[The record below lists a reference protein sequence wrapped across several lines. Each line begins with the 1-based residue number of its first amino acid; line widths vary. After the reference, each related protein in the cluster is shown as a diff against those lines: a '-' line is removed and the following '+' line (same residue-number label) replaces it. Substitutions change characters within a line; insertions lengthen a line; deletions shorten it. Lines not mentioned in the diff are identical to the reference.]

1 MCDVE
6 KIRESFKP
14 DHITTLFVGES
25 APAGGDFFY
34 DGNSILFRAM
44 KQAFEGSESFLKD
57 FQASGF
63 FLDDLIL
70 EPANNLEDV
79 ARDALRWNSVP
90 GLADRI
96 REYQPSAIVTLM
108 RGIELM
114 VIEAI
119 CQSGHN
125 SKTYH
130 VPFPGTGNWK
140 YFQREMQPVIPELP
154 TLHGKKW
161 KESQTVTIE
170 GKRQSIPLTE
180 GPSRAAARSYLR
192 GAGFAKDDLHKPI
205 IGIANTWTEIG
216 TCNVHLREIAEALKQ
231 GIREAGGT
239 PMEFNTVTISD
250 GITMGTQGMKAS
262 LVSREVIADS
272 IELVAR
278 GNLFDGLVGI
288 GGCDKNMPGIIMALC
303 RLDIPGMMLYGGS
316 IAPGKLNGPNGEKI
330 DITIQNVFEGIGAYA
345 AGKIDDA
352 GLEALE
358 ANACPGAGACGGQFT
373 ANTMAMSGELLGISP
388 MELSGVPATAKN
400 KLEATRAAGRML
412 MDAVRAN
419 RRPSQIINRKSL
431 ENTIASVAA
440 SGGSTNAVLHLIAI
454 ARELGIDLK
463 MDDFDRISTQ
473 TPFICDLTP
482 AGKYVASDYQAAGGS
497 RLLAKRMIDAGHA
510 DGSMLTISGRTLSE
524 EAALAVETPGQ
535 VVIGKFESP
544 IKPNGGLVIL
554 KGNLAPEGSVMKIA
568 AANRYEH
575 RGPARVF
582 ECEEDC
588 FAAVQTGKIKPNDV
602 LVIRYEGPKGG
613 PGMREMLQV
622 TAAVSGNPEL
632 SSTVALLTDGR
643 FSGATRG
650 FTAGH
655 VAPEAFVGGPIA
667 AVREGDIIHFDIPK
681 RTLNVEISDEEM
693 RKRLEGFK
701 APALRWPSGVFRK
714 YVDRVKSASE
724 GATT

>member
-1 MCDVE
+1 M
-6 KIRESFKP
+6 
-14 DHITTLFVGES
+14 
-25 APAGGDFFY
+25 
-34 DGNSILFRAM
+34 
-44 KQAFEGSESFLKD
+44 
-57 FQASGF
+57 
-63 FLDDLIL
+63 
-70 EPANNLEDV
+70 
-79 ARDALRWNSVP
+79 
-90 GLADRI
+90 
-96 REYQPSAIVTLM
+96 
-108 RGIELM
+108 
-114 VIEAI
+114 
-119 CQSGHN
+119 
-125 SKTYH
+125 
-130 VPFPGTGNWK
+130 
-140 YFQREMQPVIPELP
+140 
-154 TLHGKKW
+154 
-161 KESQTVTIE
+161 TIE

-192 GAGFAKDDLHKPI
+192 GAGFSKDDLHKPI
-205 IGIANTWTEIG
+205 IGVANTWTEIG
-216 TCNVHLREIAEALKQ
+216 TCNVHLRDIAEALKE

-316 IAPGKLNGPNGEKI
+316 IAPGKLNGV
-330 DITIQNVFEGIGAYA
+330 DITIQNVFEGIGSHA
-345 AGKIDDA
+345 AGRIDDQ

-373 ANTMAMSGELLGISP
+373 ANTMAMSGEILGISP
-388 MELSGVPATAKN
+388 IYLSGVPAISKDKHA
-400 KLEATRAAGRML
+400 ATREAGRIL

-419 RRPSQIINRKSL
+419 RRPSEIITRKSL

-454 ARELGIDLK
+454 ARELNIPLSV
-463 MDDFDRISTQ
+463 DDFDQISKR

-497 RLLAKRMIDAGHA
+497 RLLAKRLIEAGHA
-510 DGSMLTISGRTLSE
+510 DGSSLTISGKTLAE
-524 EAALAVETPGQ
+524 EAALAKETPGQ
-535 VVIGKFESP
+535 VVIRGFDDP
-544 IKPNGGLVIL
+544 IKPTGGLVIL
-554 KGNLAPEGSVMKIA
+554 KGNLAPEGCVMKVA
-568 AANRYEH
+568 AADRVEH

-588 FAAVQTGKIKPNDV
+588 FAAVQSGNIKPNDV

-622 TAAVSGNPEL
+622 TAAISSNPEL
-632 SSTVALLTDGR
+632 AASVALMTDGR

-667 AVREGDIIHFDIPK
+667 AVREGDMIHFDIPN
-681 RTLNVEISDEEM
+681 RTLTLELSEEEIAA
-693 RKRLEGFK
+693 RLKGFRP
-701 APALRWPSGVFRK
+701 PALRWPRGVFRK
-714 YVDRVKSASE
+714 YVDRVNSASE

>member
-1 MCDVE
+1 M
-6 KIRESFKP
+6 
-14 DHITTLFVGES
+14 
-25 APAGGDFFY
+25 
-34 DGNSILFRAM
+34 
-44 KQAFEGSESFLKD
+44 
-57 FQASGF
+57 
-63 FLDDLIL
+63 
-70 EPANNLEDV
+70 
-79 ARDALRWNSVP
+79 
-90 GLADRI
+90 
-96 REYQPSAIVTLM
+96 
-108 RGIELM
+108 
-114 VIEAI
+114 
-119 CQSGHN
+119 
-125 SKTYH
+125 
-130 VPFPGTGNWK
+130 
-140 YFQREMQPVIPELP
+140 
-154 TLHGKKW
+154 
-161 KESQTVTIE
+161 TIE

-192 GAGFAKDDLHKPI
+192 GSGFAKDDLHKPI

-216 TCNVHLREIAEALKQ
+216 TCNVHLRQIAEWLKI

-272 IELVAR
+272 IELVSR

-316 IAPGKLNGPNGEKI
+316 IAPGKLASPDGKTV
-330 DITIQNVFEGIGAYA
+330 DITIQNVFEGIGSHAT
-345 AGKIDDA
+345 GKIDDA

-358 ANACPGAGACGGQFT
+358 AAACPGAGACGGQFT
-373 ANTMAMSGELLGISP
+373 ANTMAMSGEILGISP
-388 MELSGVPATAKN
+388 IYLSGVPATSPDKRA
-400 KLEATRAAGRML
+400 ATIEAGRML

-419 RRPSQIINRKSL
+419 RRPSQIITRKSL

-454 ARELGIDLK
+454 ARELGLPLNV
-463 MDDFDRISTQ
+463 DDFDQISKR

-497 RLLAKRMIDAGHA
+497 RVLAQRLIDAGHA
-510 DGSMLTISGRTLSE
+510 DGSTLTISGHTLAE
-524 EAALAVETPGQ
+524 EAALANETPGQ
-535 VVIGKFESP
+535 VVIHTFSNP
-544 IKPNGGLVIL
+544 IKPTGGLVIL
-554 KGNLAPEGSVMKIA
+554 KGNLAPEGCVMKIA
-568 AANRYEH
+568 AANKLDH

-588 FAAVQTGKIKPNDV
+588 FAAVQTGTIKPNDV
-602 LVIRYEGPKGG
+602 LVIRFEGPKGG

-622 TAAVSGNPEL
+622 TAAISSNAEL
-632 SSTVALLTDGR
+632 SSAVALMTDGR

-667 AVREGDIIHFDIPK
+667 AVREGDIIHFDIPNRK
-681 RTLNVEISDEEM
+681 LTLEVSEEEIAA
-693 RKRLEGFK
+693 RLK
-701 APALRWPSGVFRK
+701 AFTPPALRWPKGVFKK
-714 YVDRVKSASE
+714 YVDRVTSASE

>member
-1 MCDVE
+1 M
-6 KIRESFKP
+6 
-14 DHITTLFVGES
+14 
-25 APAGGDFFY
+25 
-34 DGNSILFRAM
+34 
-44 KQAFEGSESFLKD
+44 
-57 FQASGF
+57 
-63 FLDDLIL
+63 
-70 EPANNLEDV
+70 
-79 ARDALRWNSVP
+79 
-90 GLADRI
+90 
-96 REYQPSAIVTLM
+96 
-108 RGIELM
+108 
-114 VIEAI
+114 
-119 CQSGHN
+119 
-125 SKTYH
+125 
-130 VPFPGTGNWK
+130 
-140 YFQREMQPVIPELP
+140 
-154 TLHGKKW
+154 
-161 KESQTVTIE
+161 TIQ

-192 GAGFAKDDLHKPI
+192 GSGFAKDDLHKPI

-216 TCNVHLREIAEALKQ
+216 TCNLHLREVAEALKE

-239 PMEFNTVTISD
+239 PMEFNTITISD

-316 IAPGKLNGPNGEKI
+316 IAPGKLNGPNGEII
-330 DITIQNVFEGIGAYA
+330 DITIQNVFEGIGSYA
-345 AGKIDDA
+345 AGKIDAA

-373 ANTMAMSGELLGISP
+373 ANTMAMSGEILGISP
-388 MELSGVPATAKN
+388 IYLSGVPATSKD
-400 KLEATRAAGRML
+400 KHTATREAGRIL

-419 RRPSQIINRKSL
+419 RRPSQLITRKSI

-440 SGGSTNAVLHLIAI
+440 SGGSTNAVLHLLAI
-454 ARELGIDLK
+454 AREMGIPLSI
-463 MDDFDRISTQ
+463 DDFDIISKR
-473 TPFICDLTP
+473 TPYICSLTP

-497 RLLAKRMIDAGHA
+497 RLLAKRLIDAGHA
-510 DGSMLTISGRTLSE
+510 DGSTLTISGKTLAE
-524 EAALAVETPGQ
+524 EAALARETPGQ
-535 VVIGKFESP
+535 DVIHTFEKP

-554 KGNLAPEGSVMKIA
+554 KGNLAPEGCVMKIA
-568 AANRYEH
+568 AANRMEH

-582 ECEEDC
+582 DTEEAC
-588 FAAVQTGKIKPNDV
+588 FEAVQTGKIKPNDV

-632 SSTVALLTDGR
+632 SLTVALLTDGR

-667 AVREGDIIHFDIPK
+667 AVREGDIISFDIPNRK
-681 RTLNVEISDEEM
+681 LDVEISDAEM
-693 RKRLEGFK
+693 AARLKGFK
-701 APALRWPSGVFRK
+701 PPALRWPKGVFRK
-714 YVDRVKSASE
+714 YVDRVSSASE